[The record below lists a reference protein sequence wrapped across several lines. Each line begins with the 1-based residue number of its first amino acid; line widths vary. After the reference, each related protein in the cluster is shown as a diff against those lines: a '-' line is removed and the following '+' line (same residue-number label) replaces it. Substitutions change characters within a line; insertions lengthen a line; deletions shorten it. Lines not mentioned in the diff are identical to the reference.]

1 MQMEEKLTNKEEK
14 GKERNIFLPEDTN
27 MGNMVIFEFE
37 KVIEMV
43 VDRVQEEFTVK
54 EGTSTCSMTST

>member
-1 MQMEEKLTNKEEK
+1 
-14 GKERNIFLPEDTN
+14 